1 MGAETAHL
9 QKICI
14 FESCRMQVRCSKWK
28 NMELQ
33 HIQHIINQ
41 GEGLNVEFKKATDE
55 LPANLFETVPCFFIF
70 SARKNRLKIGRAEE
84 LGTGIRKIFKYSSL
98 YSGDVPKVVEGDVF
112 EVVVP
117 LLTTTKTTSKTTSKT
132 QVQILDYLRF
142 KPRTTARE
150 LALLL
155 GLSEEGVRYHIK
167 KLKTNKQLTYKGT
180 PRSGEWVVIIKR
192 TEK

>member
-1 MGAETAHL
+1 
-9 QKICI
+9 
-14 FESCRMQVRCSKWK
+14 
-28 NMELQ
+28 MELQ

-117 LLTTTKTTSKTTSKT
+117 LLTTTKTTSKT

-150 LALLL
+150 LALLV
-155 GLSEEGVRYHIK
+155 GPFRRR
-167 KLKTNKQLTYKGT
+167 
-180 PRSGEWVVIIKR
+180 RSLPH
-192 TEK
+192 

>member
-1 MGAETAHL
+1 
-9 QKICI
+9 
-14 FESCRMQVRCSKWK
+14 
-28 NMELQ
+28 MELQ
-33 HIQHIINQ
+33 HIQYNINQ

-150 LALLL
+150 LALLV
-155 GLSEEGVRYHIK
+155 GPFRRR
-167 KLKTNKQLTYKGT
+167 
-180 PRSGEWVVIIKR
+180 RSLPH
-192 TEK
+192 